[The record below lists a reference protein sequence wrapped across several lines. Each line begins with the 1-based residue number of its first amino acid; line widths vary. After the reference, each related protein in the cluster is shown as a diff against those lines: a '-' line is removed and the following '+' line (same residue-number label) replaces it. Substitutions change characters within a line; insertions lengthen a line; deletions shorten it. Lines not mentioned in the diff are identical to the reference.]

1 MAFAIAQ
8 SGTNKMS
15 DAAPTIYDEVAYPTA
30 VFLQTHPNRLAL
42 LAKLHGLNPPPID
55 TARVLEIGGGD
66 GMNLLSMASA
76 FPEAQFFNFDLAPS
90 AIEKGQRLGIAA
102 GLTNFSC
109 EVGDIVTM
117 HERIAPGSYDYVIVH
132 GVYAW
137 VPDFVR
143 DATMALVAHAL
154 SPDGVAFISFN
165 TKPGGH
171 IRMIMRDMI
180 LHILAPILDVR
191 QRIAAARQF
200 LTEYQT
206 PRDGDGELVALAR
219 LQAVSMLTRPDEVLF
234 HDELGDC
241 FVPQSL
247 TEVVEAANANG
258 MQFLNDAGTN
268 RTSDGFIKETEGN
281 LTALAVRNA
290 QTDDYVDMRFFRQL
304 VLVCATA
311 KPARLVDVKA
321 LMQLYIAARFE
332 DLGDGNFSVGDA
344 TIETRDDELVQTFC
358 AIAAVWP
365 RYVRIDEVTSNPEHA
380 IALLSLFHKGVVFL
394 STLPERFTLVVS
406 ERPIASA
413 LIRAQIAQNDLSIV
427 TLSHEPMKVEDDAAR
442 GLIVALDGTNDRIAL
457 EAIWTTLPHHPDVN
471 LDRALNAVAHQ
482 RLLIG

>member
-1 MAFAIAQ
+1 MAE
-8 SGTNKMS
+8 T
-15 DAAPTIYDEVAYPTA
+15 TVYDEVAYPSA

-165 TKPGGH
+165 AKPGGH
-171 IRMIMRDMI
+171 IRMIMRDMM
-180 LHILAPILDVR
+180 LHLLAPIKGIKP
-191 QRIAAARQF
+191 RIAAARQF

-206 PRDGDGELVALAR
+206 PREGDDAVVALAR
-219 LQAVSMLTRPDEVLF
+219 LQAASMLGRPDEVLF

-241 FVPQSL
+241 FNPQTL
-247 TEVVEAANANG
+247 TQVIDAANANG
-258 MQFLNDAGTN
+258 LNFLTDAGTN
-268 RTSDGFIKETEGN
+268 RTVDGFVNATEGD
-281 LTALAVRNA
+281 LTALAVRTA
-290 QTDDYVDMRFFRQL
+290 QTDDYMAMRFFRQV
-304 VLVCATA
+304 VLVRGEVT
-311 KPARLVDVKA
+311 PARTPDLGA
-321 LMQLYIAARFE
+321 LMKLYIAGRFHPK
-332 DLGDGNFSVGDA
+332 DGGVFEIGDA
-344 TIETRDDELVQTFC
+344 TIETQDPALVKTLA
-358 AIAAVWP
+358 AISDIWP
-365 RYVRIDEVTSNPEHA
+365 RYARIDSVTTNTEHA
-380 IALLSLFHKGVVFL
+380 LGLLTLYHKGVIFM
-394 STLPERFTLVVS
+394 SPLPERFTLEIS
-406 ERPIASA
+406 QRPVASPV
-413 LIRAQIAQNDLSIV
+413 IRAQIKRGDLSVV
-427 TLSHEPMKVEDDAAR
+427 TLSHEPLKIEDEAAR
-442 GLIVALDGTNDRIAL
+442 GLIVSLDGTNDRAAL
-457 EAIWTTLPHHPDVN
+457 EAFWETLPHHSAVS
-471 LDRALNAVAHQ
+471 LDQALNAVAYQ
-482 RLLIG
+482 RLLIA